1 MSTRAVYTFKTL
13 SEWDQSE
20 VHIYKHHDGYPKG
33 GLTFIKEA
41 FEYYISNYETMK
53 HLVNRDALSTCFLL
67 SINKGEKYGN
77 CDITEH
83 HNKHGDLE
91 YRYEITPLKNFKEIP
106 TLTNIAIKIY
116 SCASWEGEEKL
127 IFGGDLHQAV
137 SKFQTLEVA

>member
-13 SEWDQSE
+13 SDWDKSE
-20 VHIYKHHDGYPKG
+20 VHIYKHCDGYPKG

-41 FEYYISNYETMK
+41 IEYYDDNYETMK

-67 SINKGEKYGN
+67 SVNKGEKYGN

-91 YRYEITPLKNFKEIP
+91 YRYEITPLKNFKEVP

-116 SCASWEGEEKL
+116 SCASWEGKEKL
-127 IFGGDLHQAV
+127 IFDGDLHQAV
-137 SKFQTLEVA
+137 SKFQTLDVA

>member
-1 MSTRAVYTFKTL
+1 MSTRAVYTFKTP

-41 FEYYISNYETMK
+41 FAYYINNYETMK

-67 SINKGEKYGN
+67 SINKGEKYGG

-83 HNKHGDLE
+83 HNKHGDIE
-91 YRYEITPLKNFKEIP
+91 YRYEITPLKDFKEIP

-116 SCASWEGEEKL
+116 SCASWEGEERL